1 MIKEFIFLFVC
12 FISIFIYLLCSD
24 KLCSARIMQFQQFD
38 DISLKNFVYLWKE
51 FQTPS
56 GLKALKN
63 TLGEQHNVETNCLKV
78 LEELTELDFFPR
90 EEFTVDNENFMLK
103 LCEEFKTTATEKGS
117 DLVQLFMEEVNKFD
131 ENVLG

>member
-63 TLGEQHNVETNCLKV
+63 TLGEQHNVETNCLNV

-103 LCEEFKTTATEKGS
+103 LCEGYLLINATITAFIRAYKWFE
-117 DLVQLFMEEVNKFD
+117 LFSVSYRK
-131 ENVLG
+131 L